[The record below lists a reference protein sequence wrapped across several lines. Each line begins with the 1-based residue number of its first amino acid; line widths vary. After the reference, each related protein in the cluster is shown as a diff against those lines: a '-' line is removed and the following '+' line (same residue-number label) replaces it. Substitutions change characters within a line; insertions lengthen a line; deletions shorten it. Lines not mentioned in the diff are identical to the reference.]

1 MFSVKFITK
10 CNSEN
15 LHLIYF
21 KHCRLIKNHKK
32 QMKWSLRKPLEFI
45 KLFSNQWD
53 NHKNREQSATI
64 WRIYAMMLEG
74 KG

>member
-1 MFSVKFITK
+1 
-10 CNSEN
+10 
-15 LHLIYF
+15 
-21 KHCRLIKNHKK
+21 
-32 QMKWSLRKPLEFI
+32 MKWSLTKPLEFI

-53 NHKNREQSATI
+53 NNKNREQSATI

>member
-32 QMKWSLRKPLEFI
+32 QMKWSLTKPLEFI
-45 KLFSNQWD
+45 KYSQISGIIT
-53 NHKNREQSATI
+53 KTENRVRRFGEYTQ
-64 WRIYAMMLEG
+64 
-74 KG
+74 